1 MTQCLGGYLSDRIGG
16 ELVLAAAAVIW
27 AAATAVTPFIILS
40 FHSTQGAII
49 VPVMLRVILGCAQ
62 GIKLN
67 LSLTQLYL
75 ILYLFQLLYLITFL
89 FESLCAKLLGN
100 MITFTHLSLLI
111 KSFFFSVFIAKK
123 CFFKKFTG
131 VHFPSISSVLA
142 GSLPTEERAFGT
154 AFSMAGNKL
163 GCVVIWCC
171 FFFVL
176 GGIR

>member
-111 KSFFFSVFIAKK
+111 KSVFFLF
-123 CFFKKFTG
+123 
-131 VHFPSISSVLA
+131 L
-142 GSLPTEERAFGT
+142 LPKN
-154 AFSMAGNKL
+154 AFSKNLQGFIFLA
-163 GCVVIWCC
+163 
-171 FFFVL
+171 
-176 GGIR
+176 